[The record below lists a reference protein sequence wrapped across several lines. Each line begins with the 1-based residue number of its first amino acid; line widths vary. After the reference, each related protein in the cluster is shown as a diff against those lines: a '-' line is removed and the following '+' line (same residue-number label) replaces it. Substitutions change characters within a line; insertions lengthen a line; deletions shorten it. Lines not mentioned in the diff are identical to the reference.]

1 MHLISHNILRSGI
14 PIVQVVAGPRV
25 SSSTDDGYALA
36 LTDNGDVY
44 SWGKGYKGE
53 IDYTRDC
60 ALAYV
65 ILVTLLHDLVLG
77 MATVHMYK
85 EREDYSKPVQ
95 YCNFLFQVD
104 LVILLL
110 ITYVPQSWWKHLLE
124 ERLKW

>member
-77 MATVHMYK
+77 MATVHIYIKK
-85 EREDYSKPVQ
+85 ERIIQ
-95 YCNFLFQVD
+95 NQCNIIIFCSRSTWSF
-104 LVILLL
+104 
-110 ITYVPQSWWKHLLE
+110 YF
-124 ERLKW
+124 